1 MMNLTLNLSSDKL
14 NDEKLQAFTRELCHK
29 INAKTEHEAT
39 LQTAEET
46 DAKGKAVIVGLIALK
61 LVIDVDHIDIA
72 MLIILLEEYERRG
85 IHIRLKKENGEFY
98 TVHELKEIVK
108 NRDWQKII
116 TFSATPQT

>member
-1 MMNLTLNLSSDKL
+1 MNLTLNLSSDKL

-39 LQTAEET
+39 LQAVEET